1 MLVKDILQKLD
12 LGNSVAEH
20 DGALERYFVETS
32 TFRALVRD
40 EGDIIAGDKGTGKT
54 ALFRILKRRYGT
66 LEELSDVEIVEAFNP
81 SGNPVFQR
89 LAEAETLEEG
99 QYITIWK
106 AYVLALVGNWI
117 LQIYEEAFTDSMYEL
132 DELLSRMG
140 LRSADDS
147 PNTIFSQLL
156 NLVRRFTK
164 PKAIEMAITLT
175 PDGFPIVAP
184 RMELGDDS
192 PPEIETVPHD
202 YALGLLNRV
211 LGEIELSAWV
221 VLDRLDEAFQ
231 GFPQA
236 EVPALRALLR
246 TYLDLNEFPR
256 LRLKLFLRRDLF
268 RRIIG
273 DGFVNLTHINARKIE
288 IVWEEEDLLDLLY
301 RRVQENPGFLADID
315 APDGDREGTF
325 AAIFPEQVDLG
336 KNRPTTW
343 NWMMTRIRD
352 GNDVRPPRNLIDLVK
367 KAQADQLRREERDSR
382 DYQAGESIITS
393 DALKRG
399 LSRLSSERVE
409 DTLLAEAGAE
419 YSEWIEHF
427 RDGRAEHNEETISKT
442 LGLEGGQTARAVR
455 VLRELGFVEQVG
467 ATYKV
472 PMLYRSGLNI
482 TQGKAFA
489 AVDDAEDDEAADED

>member
-1 MLVKDILQKLD
+1 MLVKELLQKLD

-20 DGALERYFVETS
+20 DAALERYFVETS

-54 ALFRILKRRYGT
+54 ALFRILKRRYAT
-66 LEELSDVEIVEAFNP
+66 LDELRDVELVDGFNP
-81 SGNPVFQR
+81 SGSPVFQR
-89 LAEAETLEEG
+89 LAESETLEEG

-147 PNTIFSQLL
+147 PSTIFSQLV
-156 NLVRRFTK
+156 NLVRRFSK
-164 PKAIEMAITLT
+164 PKSFEMAITLT
-175 PDGFPIVAP
+175 PDGFPVLAP
-184 RMELGDDS
+184 RVEFGEETAAE
-192 PPEIETVPHD
+192 PETIPHD
-202 YALGLLNRV
+202 RALGLLNRV
-211 LGEIELSAWV
+211 LDEIDLSAWV
-221 VLDRLDEAFQ
+221 ILDRLDEAFQ

-246 TYLDLNEFPR
+246 TYLDLNAFPR
-256 LRLKLFLRRDLF
+256 IRLKLFLRRDLF

-273 DGFVNLTHINARKIE
+273 EGFVNLTHINARKIE
-288 IVWEEEDLLDLLY
+288 IVWEEEDLFDLLY
-301 RRVQENPGFLADID
+301 RRMRENAEFLEAIGASDD
-315 APDGDREGTF
+315 DRDQIF
-325 AAIFPEQVDLG
+325 SAVFPEQVDLG
-336 KNRPTTW
+336 SRRPTTW

-367 KAQADQLRREERDSR
+367 KAQADQLRREEREGR
-382 DYQAGESIITS
+382 EYQAGQAIITS

-419 YSEWIEHF
+419 YSQWIERF
-427 RDGRAEHNEETISKT
+427 RDGRAEHNEETISET
-442 LGLEGGQTARAVR
+442 LGLQSDETTRSIR
-455 VLRELGFVEQVG
+455 VLRELGFLEQVG
-467 ATYKV
+467 TTYKI

-489 AVDDAEDDEAADED
+489 SGDEESAEDADED